1 MKCFFTV
8 SYVVSEYTC
17 ARKIQSPTGK
27 EGKLFCLVL
36 VKRRMTC
43 CQSNP
48 LGHLIGLESYP
59 NSGGAT
65 SVKASS
71 PWGCECKVGGMDLG
85 PLFFCT
91 FELIWKNSMPT
102 YRDDPK
108 GTENTFNL
116 FFFFS
121 LAISSLTWGDVQSV
135 LNTLLTSEK
144 CRIVQDK
151 AQKDFSDGLL
161 QKPLV
166 TQLGLQQV

>member
-116 FFFFS
+116 FFLFS
-121 LAISSLTWGDVQSV
+121 CNQQPDLGRCS
-135 LNTLLTSEK
+135 K
-144 CRIVQDK
+144 CIKHPSHFRK
-151 AQKDFSDGLL
+151 M
-161 QKPLV
+161 
-166 TQLGLQQV
+166 